1 MCIGLFAHSTLDLT
15 KFMPVISD
23 EALKWRSRVDQD
35 LKVWQSSMD
44 LVCESYKLTKKF
56 PATEQYGLVN
66 QIRRSAVSIPSN
78 IAEGQGR
85 QYLGDYLRFLSIANG
100 SLKELETLML
110 IATRLAYVSAIN
122 VESTLKTADQVGR
135 MLNVLRQR
143 LRQLKRQN
151 ARPQS

>member
-1 MCIGLFAHSTLDLT
+1 
-15 KFMPVISD
+15 
-23 EALKWRSRVDQD
+23 
-35 LKVWQSSMD
+35 MD
-44 LVCESYKLTKKF
+44 LVIESYKLTQKF
-56 PATEQYGLVN
+56 PATEQYGLVS

-110 IATRLAYVSAIN
+110 IATRLAYVSAIS
-122 VESTLKTADQVGR
+122 VESTFKTADQVGR

-143 LRQLKRQN
+143 LRQLKRQHT
-151 ARPQS
+151 RPQS